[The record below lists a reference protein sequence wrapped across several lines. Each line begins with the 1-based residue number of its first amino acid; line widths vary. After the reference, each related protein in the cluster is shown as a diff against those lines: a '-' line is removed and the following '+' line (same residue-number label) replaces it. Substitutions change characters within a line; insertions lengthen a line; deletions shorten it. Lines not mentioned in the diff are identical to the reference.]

1 MSWLGHRKRRQ
12 DTCNNEMTMI
22 DRRNFLA
29 VGFSW
34 LLIGAA
40 PGGVAGAQ
48 LGPVFG
54 PPKPFS
60 FDRLLRLAKARAAEA
75 YETSGAPASDLLKRI
90 DFDAVQKIRFR
101 PEYELWGATA
111 SRLPVSFFHLNKY
124 AAAPVKIHAISG
136 GMAREVLYGPQYFD
150 YGGTGLEAR
159 VPVDAGFSG
168 FRVMNGQAST
178 TDWLAFQGASYFRSS
193 GSDDQYGAS
202 ARGIAINTALSTTE
216 EFPRFSDF
224 WLEEMGQTVTIYALL
239 DGPSITAAYRFD
251 AVKSDSVVMGV
262 HAELF
267 AHADITR
274 LGIAPLTS
282 MYWYGENSRGTSI
295 DWRPEVHDSDGLSMW
310 TGHGE
315 RIWRPLDDPRAL
327 QTNSFADKNPKGFG
341 LMQRDRNF
349 ENYQDDG
356 AFYNKRPGIWVEPR
370 GDWGEGAVQLVE
382 IPTDDE
388 THDNIVAYW
397 QPKSSVAAGDSFKL
411 DYKLYWQDR
420 EPNVTDAQARVV
432 ATRRGRGGIPGVP
445 PSPAGKQ
452 KFVIDFEGGPL
463 AQMEARYDVTPV
475 VTTSRGKIDNAY
487 VIKVVGT
494 DRWRAFFDFVAD
506 GPAPVNLRC
515 FLRLDGKAL
524 SETWLY
530 QYLA

>member
-1 MSWLGHRKRRQ
+1 MRVRAK
-12 DTCNNEMTMI
+12 MPMI

-29 VGFSW
+29 AGFSSW
-34 LLIGAA
+34 LVAAA
-40 PGGVAGAQ
+40 PAGIVGAQ
-48 LGPVFG
+48 RGPVFG
-54 PPKPFS
+54 PPQPFS
-60 FDRLLRLAKARAAEA
+60 FERLSRLAKARAS
-75 YETSGAPASDLLKRI
+75 ETYKPPSAPAADLLNRI

-101 PEYELWGATA
+101 PEFALWRGVA

-124 AAAPVKIHAISG
+124 AVEPVKIHALAG
-136 GMAREVLYGPQYFD
+136 GMAREILYGSQYFD
-150 YGGTGLEAR
+150 YGGTGLDTKL
-159 VPVDAGFSG
+159 PTDAGFSG
-168 FRVMNGQAST
+168 FRVMNGQTSPV
-178 TDWLAFQGASYFRSS
+178 DWLAFQGASYFRSS
-193 GSDDQYGAS
+193 GSEDQYGAS

-216 EFPRFSDF
+216 EFPRFSHF
-224 WLEEMGQTVTIYALL
+224 WLEEQGQTVIIYALL
-239 DGPSITAAYRFD
+239 DGPSITGAYRFD
-251 AVKSDSVVMGV
+251 AVKGDSVVMQV

-267 AHADITR
+267 ARADIAR

-282 MYWYGENSRGTSI
+282 MYWYGENARASSP
-295 DWRPEVHDSDGLSMW
+295 DWRPEIHDSDGLALW
-310 TGHGE
+310 TGTGE
-315 RIWRPLDDPRAL
+315 RIWRPLNDPRTL
-327 QTNSFADKNPKGFG
+327 QTNSFADKSPKGFG
-341 LMQRDRNF
+341 LMQRDRSF
-349 ENYQDDG
+349 DNYQDDG

-370 GDWGEGAVQLVE
+370 GDWGEGAVQLIE

-397 QPKSSVAAGDSFKL
+397 QPKSSVSAGDSFKL

-420 EPNVTDAQARVV
+420 EPTRNDAQARIV
-432 ATRRGRGGIPGVP
+432 ATRRGRGGIPGVTP
-445 PSPAGKQ
+445 PPAGKQ

-475 VTTSRGKIDNAY
+475 VTTSRGKIENAY

-494 DRWRAFFDFVAD
+494 DRWRAFFDLAVD
-506 GPAPVNLRC
+506 GTAPVNLRC

>member
-1 MSWLGHRKRRQ
+1 
-12 DTCNNEMTMI
+12 
-22 DRRNFLA
+22 
-29 VGFSW
+29 
-34 LLIGAA
+34 
-40 PGGVAGAQ
+40 
-48 LGPVFG
+48 
-54 PPKPFS
+54 
-60 FDRLLRLAKARAAEA
+60 
-75 YETSGAPASDLLKRI
+75 
-90 DFDAVQKIRFR
+90 
-101 PEYELWGATA
+101 
-111 SRLPVSFFHLNKY
+111 
-124 AAAPVKIHAISG
+124 
-136 GMAREVLYGPQYFD
+136 
-150 YGGTGLEAR
+150 
-159 VPVDAGFSG
+159 
-168 FRVMNGQAST
+168 
-178 TDWLAFQGASYFRSS
+178 
-193 GSDDQYGAS
+193 
-202 ARGIAINTALSTTE
+202 
-216 EFPRFSDF
+216 
-224 WLEEMGQTVTIYALL
+224 
-239 DGPSITAAYRFD
+239 
-251 AVKSDSVVMGV
+251 MGV

-267 AHADITR
+267 ARADITR

-432 ATRRGRGGIPGVP
+432 ATRRGRGGIPGVT